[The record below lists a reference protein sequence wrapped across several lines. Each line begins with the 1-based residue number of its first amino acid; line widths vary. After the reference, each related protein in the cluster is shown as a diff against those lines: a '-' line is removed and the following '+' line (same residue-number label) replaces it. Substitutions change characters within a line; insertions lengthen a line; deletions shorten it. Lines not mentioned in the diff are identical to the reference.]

1 MKYELY
7 GSLHRKAKKLL
18 RRSNSTNLYRMISIQ
33 DKEIDGEGY
42 LITTEEELGPY
53 INDMEPIPEVLRTQ
67 DFFPVENIVSQSSFH
82 SYKDSYHI
90 IRKCKESQLGVEKEN
105 AEKLW
110 MEFVKNSEIPRGY
123 RNGGLHYAGYILD
136 CEEWCLPSWIW
147 TNAALVRM
155 YCQIGELEKARILV
169 DKIIELQQDC
179 GGWIVRNDYDSD
191 GAVPVLAPNDS
202 AYTANNA
209 CLEFYLS
216 TGEQKYLDATV
227 KCAEW
232 IINTAREDGMVY
244 VGYDMKR
251 KHWQKKQNIV
261 DVGFTAGLFARLF
274 ECTKEEKYFV
284 FLKRFTDKFI
294 ELFYIPSRN
303 GFATSLDAEDKQ
315 LGGMFGRGQAWALEG
330 LIPASRVLK
339 NEKVTEVVQNTINTL
354 IKVQDKRGGWAYNI
368 SRPMM
373 GLDCKA
379 ISIIACSLMNWYTD
393 HPDQISLK
401 IASEKAYQWCIQ
413 HTLSEG
419 RGKGGIYSYTTEGA
433 IVHHLYTWTAF
444 VYGSSY
450 AIELKK
456 ILAEG

>member
-1 MKYELY
+1 
-7 GSLHRKAKKLL
+7 
-18 RRSNSTNLYRMISIQ
+18 MINIQ
-33 DKEIDGEGY
+33 DKNINCDGY
-42 LITTEEELGPY
+42 IKTTGEELGTY
-53 INDMEPIPEVLRTQ
+53 INDIAPVPKALRSENV
-67 DFFPVENIVSQSSFH
+67 FPVENIVSEATFTSFE
-82 SYKDSYHI
+82 DSFQK
-90 IRKCKESQLGVEKEN
+90 IRKCKESQLGVEKVN
-105 AEKLW
+105 ADKLW
-110 MEFVKNSEIPRGY
+110 MEFVKNSEIPQGY
-123 RNGGLHYAGYILD
+123 KNGSLHYAGYILD

-155 YCQIGELEKARILV
+155 YCRIGELDKARIIV
-169 DKIIELQQDC
+169 DKLIELQQEC
-179 GGWIVRNDYDSD
+179 GGWIVRNDYDSE

-202 AYTANNA
+202 AYIANNA

-216 TGEQKYLDATV
+216 TGERKYLEATV

-232 IINTAREDGMVY
+232 IIDTAREDGMVY

-251 KHWQKKQNIV
+251 NHWQKKHNIV
-261 DVGFTAGLFARLF
+261 DVGFTAGLFARLY
-274 ECTKEEKYFV
+274 EYTKEEKYFV

-294 ELFYIPSRN
+294 GLFYIPSSN
-303 GFATSLDAEDKQ
+303 GFATSLDAEDKK

-339 NEKVTEVVQNTINTL
+339 DEKVTEVVQSTINTL
-354 IKVQDKRGGWAYNI
+354 IRVQDKQGGWAYNI

-379 ISIIACSLMNWYTD
+379 TSIIACSLMNWYAD
-393 HPDQISLK
+393 HPDQTVLK
-401 IASEKAYQWCIQ
+401 DASEQAYKWCVR
-413 HTLSEG
+413 HTLPEG
-419 RGKGGIYSYTTEGA
+419 RGKGGVYSYSTEGA

-456 ILAEG
+456 LLAEG